1 MIVHELFLNGPV
13 EPFYMG
19 IHFRGT
25 GIGPPVR
32 DAARLQPLLEVAQEF
47 RAVVGEHDPRGAWQ
61 HLAQGLQ
68 RAGRLAAGRG
78 GRGHGDREARVGI
91 EKGEQVAAEAR
102 LEPDDGITGEHLEG
116 RGGVAA
122 GFPRFA
128 RPHDGFRLAPRR
140 QADGGVPHLVG
151 RTGDQAPNGGDTG
164 QGEAVGLTPRG
175 QQDVEFGLPEV
186 REGGAQTPD
195 LLVQCGR
202 AVGLAPSVGGTG
214 AGGPGGGLTAGLG
227 QRVFPARERP
237 AADRIGILGRRR
249 AMGGPERQNLESVVS
264 FVGYHVPTIAQIGY
278 SIEPPD
284 PVAEMVDVHG
294 DSSWVKEC
302 HMFLNLYRPPPS
314 GFR

>member
-1 MIVHELFLNGPV
+1 MIRDQPVGQLLVEQGHVVEQQVLMIVHELFLNGPV

-151 RTGDQAPNGGDTG
+151 RTG
-164 QGEAVGLTPRG
+164 RS
-175 QQDVEFGLPEV
+175 
-186 REGGAQTPD
+186 GAQWWRHWA
-195 LLVQCGR
+195 GR
-202 AVGLAPSVGGTG
+202 GRGPHTTGPAGRGVWPSRG
-214 AGGPGGGLTAGLG
+214 
-227 QRVFPARERP
+227 
-237 AADRIGILGRRR
+237 
-249 AMGGPERQNLESVVS
+249 
-264 FVGYHVPTIAQIGY
+264 
-278 SIEPPD
+278 
-284 PVAEMVDVHG
+284 
-294 DSSWVKEC
+294 
-302 HMFLNLYRPPPS
+302 
-314 GFR
+314 